1 MYTMCE
7 SVCGGWNMVCGVWC
21 MMCIHTYLGILLFPE
36 TPLPLRWSMPLLWL
50 LSIDFFLRYWFRVA
64 QHIPF
69 FFVILHVVYTT
80 DLVLFFFHFYSAFLL
95 LFLEQFLLFFNAQNS
110 TSHKTCVFAAA
121 GYPGPVLE
129 KPFAKDQRPL
139 LVTEFPF
146 RAESE
151 TFC

>member
-1 MYTMCE
+1 MEICT
-7 SVCGGWNMVCGVWC
+7 
-21 MMCIHTYLGILLFPE
+21 LF
-36 TPLPLRWSMPLLWL
+36 TVT
-50 LSIDFFLRYWFRVA
+50 FGN
-64 QHIPF
+64 

>member
-36 TPLPLRWSMPLLWL
+36 TPLPSPLVYAFALTTFHRFFPSL
-50 LSIDFFLRYWFRVA
+50 LVSSGATYS
-64 QHIPF
+64 F

-95 LFLEQFLLFFNAQNS
+95 LFLERFLLFFNAQNS

-139 LVTEFPF
+139 LVIEFPF